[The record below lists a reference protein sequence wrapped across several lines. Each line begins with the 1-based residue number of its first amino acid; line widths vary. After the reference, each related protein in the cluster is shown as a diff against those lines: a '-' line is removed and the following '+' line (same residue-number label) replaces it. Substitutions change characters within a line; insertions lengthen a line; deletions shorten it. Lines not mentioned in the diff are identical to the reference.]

1 MTTQLLDSATQQRVD
16 QWLSGSY
23 DADTKA
29 AIQKLIDEGN
39 TTELTDAFYRDLEFG
54 TGGLRGVLGVGSNRM
69 NTYTVGAA
77 TQGLSNYINRAFAG
91 QDISVAIAHDSRRM
105 SPEFARLVASIFSA
119 NGIKVYLFSAL
130 RPTPELSF
138 AIRQLGCQSGIVV
151 TASHNPPEY
160 NGYKVYWN
168 DGGQVVSPHADN
180 IIAEV
185 AKITSVDAI
194 KFEGVPERIHLID
207 EEIDAPYVERLKSNA
222 VNPDVIRRQADLNI
236 VFTPIHGTGITLVPR
251 LLAGLGFTNVH
262 IVEEQATPDG
272 NFPTVKSPNPEE
284 RAAMQLALDLANE
297 LNADLVMATDPD
309 ADRVGAGAR
318 NHHGEFELLN
328 GNQMASLIIYYL
340 LNAWKDAGKL
350 TGKEFVA
357 KTIVTTDLIDRM
369 CERYGVKC
377 YNTLTG
383 FKYIAEVIRE
393 LEGKEQFIAGGEESY
408 GYLIGDF
415 VRDKDAIASCA
426 MIAELTASAKD
437 RGLSLFDLLMAMYQ
451 ENGFYYESLVSLTKK
466 GKTGAEEIQQ
476 MMAGFRANPPR
487 EIAGSPVVR
496 IDDYKSLIRH
506 EFGLGDAHTG
516 QSTTMK
522 SGSMGIE
529 SSNVLQFF
537 TADGTKVSARP
548 SGTEPKIKFYVSVVE
563 PLQSKDAFDATYAQ
577 LKGKVQRVI
586 NDLQLA

>member
-1 MTTQLLDSATQQRVD
+1 MTTTLDTSTQQRVD
-16 QWLSGSY
+16 QWLAGNY

-29 AIQKLIDEGN
+29 SIQKLIDEGN
-39 TTELTDAFYRDLEFG
+39 STELTDAFYRDLEFG

-69 NTYTVGAA
+69 NRYTVGAA
-77 TQGLSNYINRAFAG
+77 TQGLSNYINAAFPG
-91 QDISVAIAHDSRRM
+91 EDISVAIAHDSRRM
-105 SPEFARLVASIFSA
+105 SPEFARLVADIFTA
-119 NGIKVYLFSAL
+119 NGIKVYLFSSL

-168 DGGQVVSPHADN
+168 DGGQVVAPHDKA

-185 AKITSVDAI
+185 NKITSVDAI
-194 KFEGVPERIHLID
+194 KFEGVPERIHMID
-207 EEIDAPYVERLKSNA
+207 EEIDAPYVERLKTNA
-222 VNPDVIRRQADLNI
+222 VNPDVIKRQADLNI
-236 VFTPIHGTGITLVPR
+236 VYTPIHGTGITLVPR
-251 LLAGLGFTNVH
+251 TLAALGFTNVH

-284 RAAMQLALDLANE
+284 RAAMQLALDLANK

-340 LNAWKDAGKL
+340 LNAWKETGKL

-357 KTIVTTDLIDRM
+357 KTIVTTDLIDKM
-369 CERYGVKC
+369 CERYGVNC

-393 LEGKEQFIAGGEESY
+393 LEGKEQFIGGGEESY

-426 MIAELTASAKD
+426 IIAELTAYAKD
-437 RGLSLFDLLMAMYQ
+437 QGKSLFDMLMAMYQ
-451 ENGFYYESLVSLTKK
+451 ENGFYYEALVSLTKK
-466 GKTGAEEIQQ
+466 GKSGAEEIQQ
-476 MMAGFRANPPR
+476 MMADFRANPPKS
-487 EIAGSPVVR
+487 IAGSPVVR
-496 IDDYKSLIRH
+496 VDDYKSLMR
-506 EFGLGDAHTG
+506 LDAQTG
-516 QSTTMK
+516 QSTAMT

-548 SGTEPKIKFYVSVVE
+548 SGTEPKIKFYVSVNE
-563 PLQSKDAFDATYAQ
+563 PLESKEAFDDTYAQ
-577 LKGKVQRVI
+577 LKEKVQRVI
-586 NDLQLA
+586 DELQLK

>member
-1 MTTQLLDSATQQRVD
+1 MTTQSLDATTQQNVD
-16 QWLSGSY
+16 HWLSGPY

-29 AIQKLIDEGN
+29 TIQKLIDEGN
-39 TTELTDAFYRDLEFG
+39 TTELTDSFYRDLEFG

-69 NTYTVGAA
+69 NRYTVGAA
-77 TQGLSNYINRAFAG
+77 TQGLSNYILAAFPE

-105 SPEFARLVASIFSA
+105 SPEFARLVADIFSA
-119 NGIKVYLFSAL
+119 NGIKVYLFSDL

-160 NGYKVYWN
+160 NGYKVYWD
-168 DGGQVVSPHADN
+168 DGAQVVAPHDKA

-185 AKITSVDAI
+185 DKITSVDQI
-194 KFEGVPERIHLID
+194 KFEGVPERIQLID
-207 EEIDAPYVERLKSNA
+207 EEIDAPYIERVKENA
-222 VNPDVIRRQADLNI
+222 VNPDVIARQADLNI
-236 VFTPIHGTGITLVPR
+236 VYTPIHGTGITLVPR
-251 LLAGLGFTNVH
+251 ALDALGFNNVH
-262 IVEEQATPDG
+262 VVPEQAEPDG

-284 RAAMQLALDLANE
+284 RAAMQLALDLA
-297 LNADLVMATDPD
+297 LKIDADLIIATDPD

-357 KTIVTTDLIDRM
+357 KTIVTTDLIDRI
-369 CERYGVKC
+369 CDRYGVNC

-415 VRDKDAIASCA
+415 VRDKDAVASCA
-426 MIAELTASAKD
+426 MIAELTAYAKD
-437 RGLSLFDLLMAMYQ
+437 KGQSLFDLLMAMYV
-451 ENGFYYESLVSLTKK
+451 ENGFFYESLVSITKK
-466 GKTGAEEIQQ
+466 GKSGAEAIQQ
-476 MMAGFRANPPR
+476 MMADFRANPPK

-496 IDDYKSLIRH
+496 IDDYKSLERT
-506 EFGLGDAHTG
+506 DAKTG
-516 QSTTMK
+516 QKTQIK
-522 SGSMGIE
+522 AGSMGIE

-537 TADGTKVSARP
+537 TQDGTKVSARP
-548 SGTEPKIKFYVSVVE
+548 SGTEPKIKFYVSVNE
-563 PLQSKDAFDATYAQ
+563 PLTSKEAFDDTYAQ
-577 LKGKVQRVI
+577 LKAKAQRAI
-586 NDLQLA
+586 EDLNLE

>member
-1 MTTQLLDSATQQRVD
+1 MTTQSLDATTQQNVD
-16 QWLSGSY
+16 HWLSGPY
-23 DADTKA
+23 DANTKA
-29 AIQKLIDEGN
+29 TIQKLIDEGN
-39 TTELTDAFYRDLEFG
+39 TTELTDSFYRDLEFG

-69 NTYTVGAA
+69 NRYTVGAA
-77 TQGLSNYINRAFAG
+77 TQGLSNYILAAFPE

-105 SPEFARLVASIFSA
+105 SPEFARLVADIFSA
-119 NGIKVYLFSAL
+119 NGIKVYLFSDL

-160 NGYKVYWN
+160 NGYKVYWD
-168 DGGQVVSPHADN
+168 DGAQVVAPHDKA

-185 AKITSVDAI
+185 DKITSVDQI
-194 KFEGVPERIHLID
+194 KFEGVPERIQLID
-207 EEIDAPYVERLKSNA
+207 EEIDAPYIERVKENA
-222 VNPDVIRRQADLNI
+222 VNPDVIARQADLNI
-236 VFTPIHGTGITLVPR
+236 VYTPIHGTGITLVPR
-251 LLAGLGFTNVH
+251 ALDALGFNNVH
-262 IVEEQATPDG
+262 VVPEQAEPDG

-284 RAAMQLALDLANE
+284 RAAMQLALDLA
-297 LNADLVMATDPD
+297 LKIDADLIIATDPD

-357 KTIVTTDLIDRM
+357 KTIVTTDLIDRI
-369 CERYGVKC
+369 CDRYGVNC

-415 VRDKDAIASCA
+415 VRDKDAVASCA
-426 MIAELTASAKD
+426 MIAELTAYAKD
-437 RGLSLFDLLMAMYQ
+437 KGQSLFDLLMAMYV
-451 ENGFYYESLVSLTKK
+451 ENGFFYESLVSITKK
-466 GKTGAEEIQQ
+466 GKSGAEAIQQ
-476 MMAGFRANPPR
+476 MMADFRANPPK

-496 IDDYKSLIRH
+496 IDDYKSLERT
-506 EFGLGDAHTG
+506 DAKTG
-516 QSTTMK
+516 QKTQIK
-522 SGSMGIE
+522 AGSMGIE

-537 TADGTKVSARP
+537 TQDGTKVSARP
-548 SGTEPKIKFYVSVVE
+548 SGTEPKIKFYVSVNE
-563 PLQSKDAFDATYAQ
+563 PLTSKEAFDDTYAQ
-577 LKGKVQRVI
+577 LKAKAQRAI
-586 NDLQLA
+586 EDLNLE